1 VNIAD
6 QPRAERTLTIVNQR
20 GLHARAAAKFVKLT
34 SEFKSNIE
42 VTKDGETVSGV
53 SIMGLMM
60 LAAAIGSS
68 IHVAASG
75 VDAEK
80 AVDAIAHLVESKF
93 DED

>member
-1 VNIAD
+1 MNIAD